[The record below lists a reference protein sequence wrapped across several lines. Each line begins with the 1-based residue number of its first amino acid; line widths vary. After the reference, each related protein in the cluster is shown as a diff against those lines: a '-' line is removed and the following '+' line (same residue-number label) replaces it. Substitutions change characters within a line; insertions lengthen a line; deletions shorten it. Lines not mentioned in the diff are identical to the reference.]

1 MLLKITLKLKR
12 GEHPGRPI
20 SEPGPNGYPLLYSL
34 FINLL
39 IFVFQSD
46 ILVPAKEELFLEN
59 GEEYI
64 QLTQDHLG
72 GIAPLY
78 EHCRT

>member
-1 MLLKITLKLKR
+1 MIL
-12 GEHPGRPI
+12 
-20 SEPGPNGYPLLYSL
+20 
-34 FINLL
+34 NLL
-39 IFVFQSD
+39 VFVFQSD
-46 ILVPAKEELFLEN
+46 ILVPAKAELFLEN

-78 EHCRT
+78 GHCRTWTGGCQTANFVVNSEYGYRNSTA